1 MKLTKVAFAIA
12 SVLAVAA
19 GSANAG
25 QIDASSTTLA
35 TEVIYANAQ
44 VVRAPSKS
52 YTFAGAVDARNNEQ
66 RLQLQWKLSGTA
78 LQWALGQAAGGDVNF
93 GANGQTLVSL
103 PAAQTLLRVSG
114 TDGANAAI
122 GWNGAAIGALTG
134 FQVQAFL
141 ADAQTLVFNV
151 TVPQNAANLINNAV
165 FTINGSDFAGAA
177 TPANVGVTNVLA
189 VSGQAACVAPST
201 STDIEFKHFT
211 THNGNRD
218 VMSGIVT
225 DSEHLRTG
233 ASNVGRY
240 LNFTQNLRFN
250 FTSGVQSQVDA
261 ANLRTLFVRTPAE
274 VTSYAPAVAAVG
286 GGVTATRLHRIATA
300 IDLNKIAAGLD
311 LDYLNQYGLASA
323 PAPAVGDFLA
333 TDFNVASAGTLATG
347 VIETAATAGTP
358 GPLVIRV
365 ASPLGAAGVAAGS
378 TVALLDQNDAVIP
391 GAVVTAFDANGVA
404 TVTLTTAAGIAA
416 ATAGT
421 GAKLY
426 YVVNGVGQIPQ
437 NAQFN
442 VTATLNKSSVG
453 ARREQNNVCAAD
465 LAGVGGGIKI
475 DVRNYATYAK
485 FGDTGASTTVRLI
498 NNSETQAA
506 DVFAQ
511 IIYADGTYGAWGKL
525 VDLKP
530 REVANLTNKQ
540 IEALLTNAAAATNP
554 FGAGALQYGATGG
567 NAVVG
572 TVKGGIGDRLRIV
585 SNSGTTLRVQSYM
598 VVGNS
603 VIDTSNAQ
611 GVDFEAT
618 TNNRVPTTAIDA
630 QPVSQDAIN
639 GLGR

>member
-1 MKLTKVAFAIA
+1 MKLTKVAFAVA
-12 SVLAVAA
+12 SALAVVA
-19 GSANAG
+19 GSAHAG

-35 TEVIYANAQ
+35 TEVIYANTQ

-66 RLQLQWKLSGTA
+66 RLQLQWKLSGTT

-93 GANGQTLVSL
+93 GADGQTLVSL

-122 GWNGAAIGALTG
+122 GWNGVAIGALTG

-141 ADAQTLVFNV
+141 ADAQTLVFNI
-151 TVPQNAANLINNAV
+151 TIPQSATNLINNAV

-177 TPANVGVTNVLA
+177 TPANVGVTNVAA
-189 VSGQAACVAPST
+189 VAGQTACVAPST
-201 STDIEFKHFT
+201 STDIEFKHYT

-218 VMSGIVT
+218 LMTGVVS
-225 DSEHLRTG
+225 DSEHLRPA

-261 ANLRTLFVRTPAE
+261 ANLRTLFVRTAAE
-274 VTSYAPAVAAVG
+274 TADYAAAVATL
-286 GGVTATRLHRIATA
+286 GVPATRLHRIATA
-300 IDLNKIAAGLD
+300 IDLSKVAAGLD
-311 LDYLNQYGLASA
+311 LNYTNQYGLASGA
-323 PAPAVGDFLA
+323 AGDFLA
-333 TDFNVASAGTLATG
+333 ADFAVGSAGILNTG
-347 VIETAATAGTP
+347 VIETVAAAAAP

-365 ASPLGAAGVAAGS
+365 ASPLGAAGVAPGS
-378 TVALLDQNDAVIP
+378 TVALLTAGDAAIP
-391 GAVVTAFDANGVA
+391 GTVTAFDANGVA
-404 TVTLTTAAGIAA
+404 TITLTSAADIVA
-416 ATAGT
+416 ATTGA

-442 VTATLNKSSVG
+442 VTASLNKNTAG
-453 ARREQNNVCAAD
+453 DLREQNNVCAAD

-525 VDLKP
+525 ADLKP
-530 REVANLTNKQ
+530 REVVNLTNKQ
-540 IEALLTNAAAATNP
+540 IEALLVNAAAATNP
-554 FGAGALQYGATGG
+554 FGNGATQYASTGG
-567 NAVVG
+567 SAVVG
-572 TVKGGIGDRLRIV
+572 NIKAGMSDRLRIV

-611 GVDFEAT
+611 GVDFEST

-639 GLGR
+639 GLSR

>member
-35 TEVIYANAQ
+35 TEVIYANTQ

-114 TDGANAAI
+114 TDGTNAAI
-122 GWNGAAIGALTG
+122 GWNGAAVGALTG

-151 TVPQNAANLINNAV
+151 TIPQNATNLINNAV

-189 VSGQAACVAPST
+189 VSGQTACVAPST

-218 VMSGIVT
+218 LMSGIVT
-225 DSEHLRTG
+225 DSEHLRPA

-261 ANLRTLFVRTPAE
+261 ANLRTLFVRTAAE
-274 VTSYAPAVAAVG
+274 AANYAPAVAAIG
-286 GGVTATRLHRIATA
+286 GGVTANRLHRIATA

-323 PAPAVGDFLA
+323 GAGDFLA
-333 TDFNVASAGTLATG
+333 ADFNLASAGTLSSG
-347 VIETAATAGTP
+347 VIETTPVPGTP

-365 ASPLGAAGVAAGS
+365 ASPLGAAGVAPGA
-378 TVALLDQNDAVIP
+378 TVALLDQNDAPIP
-391 GAVVTAFDANGVA
+391 GAVATAFDANGVA
-404 TVTLTTAAGIAA
+404 TVTLTSAAGIAA

-442 VTATLNKSSVG
+442 VTATLNKSAVG
-453 ARREQNNVCAAD
+453 ALREQNNSCSAD

-498 NNSETQAA
+498 NNSETQSA

-540 IEALLTNAAAATNP
+540 IEALLTNAAAANNP
-554 FGAGALQYGATGG
+554 FGNGATQYGATGG

-618 TNNRVPTTAIDA
+618 TNNRVPATAIDA

>member
-1 MKLTKVAFAIA
+1 MKLTKVAFAVA
-12 SVLAVAA
+12 SALAVVA
-19 GSANAG
+19 GSAHAG

-35 TEVIYANAQ
+35 TEVIYANTQ

-93 GANGQTLVSL
+93 GADGQTLVSL

-122 GWNGAAIGALTG
+122 GWNGAAIGALSD

-151 TVPQNAANLINNAV
+151 TIPQGATNLINNAV
-165 FTINGSDFAGAA
+165 FTINGSNFAGAA
-177 TPANVGVTNVLA
+177 TPANVGVTNVSSVAGL
-189 VSGQAACVAPST
+189 AACVAPST
-201 STDIEFKHFT
+201 STDIEFKHYT
-211 THNGNRD
+211 THNGNRELLTG
-218 VMSGIVT
+218 VVA
-225 DSEHLRTG
+225 DSEHLRPA

-250 FTSGVQSQVDA
+250 FASGVQSQVDA
-261 ANLRTLFVRTPAE
+261 ANLRTLFVRTA
-274 VTSYAPAVAAVG
+274 ADVANYNTAATAL
-286 GGVTATRLHRIATA
+286 GVSANRLHRIASA
-300 IDLNKIAAGLD
+300 IDLNKVAAGLD
-311 LDYLNQYGLASA
+311 LNYLSQYGLASGTA
-323 PAPAVGDFLA
+323 GDFLA
-333 TDFNVASAGTLATG
+333 TDFNVGSAGTLNTG
-347 VIETAATAGTP
+347 VVETAATAATP

-365 ASPLGAAGVAAGS
+365 ASPLGGTGVAAGS
-378 TVALLDQNDAVIP
+378 TVALLDQNDAPIA
-391 GAVVTAFDANGVA
+391 GAVVTPFDANGVA
-404 TVTLTTAAGIAA
+404 TITLTTAADIAA

-426 YVVNGVGQIPQ
+426 YVVDGVGQIPQ

-442 VTATLNKSSVG
+442 VTAALNKSTVG
-453 ARREQNNVCAAD
+453 NLREQNNVCSAD

-525 VDLKP
+525 ADLKP
-530 REVANLTNKQ
+530 REVVNLTNKQ
-540 IEALLTNAAAATNP
+540 IEALLVNAAAATNP
-554 FGAGALQYGATGG
+554 FGNGASQYASTGG
-567 NAVVG
+567 SAVVG
-572 TVKGGIGDRLRIV
+572 NIKAGMSDRLRIV

-611 GVDFEAT
+611 GVDFEST

-639 GLGR
+639 GLSR